1 MLYDFSFSSYAP
13 TAIKATY
20 KKRLQLRKQEEVAPE
35 LLFLFQD
42 REAIDWEA
50 IETQPH
56 LYRTIQQEIKHGT
69 IEVVYQVKDKVQKKK
84 QRVVQPE
91 LPEDKLELAAFEL
104 KSKKQQDVLY
114 YFVENYKSVPLKV
127 ITEELQITDA
137 PIKALVKRDYSQKSM
152 WKCTEIRMTM
162 TILNK
167 RNHSHLL
174 RNKSKLLHR
183 FYHQLQMKLTIH
195 FYYMVLQEAEKQ
207 KYIYN
212 L

>member
-1 MLYDFSFSSYAP
+1 M
-13 TAIKATY
+13 
-20 KKRLQLRKQEEVAPE
+20 
-35 LLFLFQD
+35 
-42 REAIDWEA
+42 
-50 IETQPH
+50 
-56 LYRTIQQEIKHGT
+56 
-69 IEVVYQVKDKVQKKK
+69 
-84 QRVVQPE
+84 
-91 LPEDKLELAAFEL
+91 
-104 KSKKQQDVLY
+104 
-114 YFVENYKSVPLKV
+114 ENYKSVPLKV

-195 FYYMVLQEAEKQ
+195 FTIWCYRKRKNRSIFTIYSSGARERKKAIVLVPEIALTPQMVDRFKR
-207 KYIYN
+207 
-212 L
+212 